1 MDYPKHNRHSIR
13 LQGYD
18 YTRPGVYFI
27 TIVAHDRKCLFGEI
41 VNGDMRMNE
50 CGEMARQCWL
60 EIPNHFPQTQLDE
73 YIIMPDHIH
82 GIIIINDFPIVG
94 AKNFSPRSFEPSPRS
109 SQSSPQPFDPSPRSC
124 QSSSQPSESSP
135 RSFEPSPRS
144 CQSSP
149 QPSEPSP
156 NNMGAKIFSPRP
168 NTTPFR
174 SPSQTIGSIIRGFKI
189 GVTKWMHQNTDIQNI
204 WQRNYYEHI
213 VRNDDELHRIR
224 QYIRNNPRNW
234 RES

>member
-50 CGEMARQCWL
+50 CGERAQQCWL

-94 AKNFSPRSFEPSPRS
+94 AKNFSPLPFDPSPRS
-109 SQSSPQPFDPSPRSC
+109 SQSSPQPS
-124 QSSSQPSESSP
+124 QSSPQPS
-135 RSFEPSPRS
+135 
-144 CQSSP
+144 QSSP

-174 SPSQTIGSIIRGFKI
+174 SPSQTIGSIVRGFKI

-213 VRNDDELHRIR
+213 VRNADELHRIR
-224 QYIRNNPRNW
+224 QYIRNNPKNW
-234 RES
+234 QGIVND

>member
-18 YTRPGVYFI
+18 YTRPGAYFI

-50 CGEMARQCWL
+50 CGEMAQQCWL

-82 GIIIINDFPIVG
+82 GIIIINDFPMVG
-94 AKNFSPRSFEPSPRS
+94 AKNFSFRPYHSNHPPDRANHRPNHSNHP
-109 SQSSPQPFDPSPRSC
+109 PRSC
-124 QSSSQPSESSP
+124 QSSP
-135 RSFEPSPRS
+135 RSSEP
-144 CQSSP
+144 SP

-174 SPSQTIGSIIRGFKI
+174 SPSQTIGSIVRGFKI

-213 VRNDDELHRIR
+213 IRNADELHRIR
-224 QYIRNNPRNW
+224 QYIRDNPRNW
-234 RES
+234 QES

>member
-50 CGEMARQCWL
+50 CGEMAQQCWL

-94 AKNFSPRSFEPSPRS
+94 AKNFSPRL
-109 SQSSPQPFDPSPRSC
+109 
-124 QSSSQPSESSP
+124 
-135 RSFEPSPRS
+135 
-144 CQSSP
+144 
-149 QPSEPSP
+149 
-156 NNMGAKIFSPRP
+156 
-168 NTTPFR
+168 NTTPFS

-189 GVTKWMHQNTDIQNI
+189 GVTKRMHQNIDIQNI
-204 WQRNYYEHI
+204 LQRTIIISSWQL
-213 VRNDDELHRIR
+213 VG
-224 QYIRNNPRNW
+224 
-234 RES
+234 

>member
-18 YTRPGVYFI
+18 YAQPGVYFI

-41 VNGDMRMNE
+41 VNGNMRMNE
-50 CGEMARQCWL
+50 CGEMAQQCWL

-94 AKNFSPRSFEPSPRS
+94 AKNFSPL
-109 SQSSPQPFDPSPRSC
+109 PFD
-124 QSSSQPSESSP
+124 
-135 RSFEPSPRS
+135 PSPRS

-156 NNMGAKIFSPRP
+156 NNMGTKIFSPLP

-174 SPSQTIGSIIRGFKI
+174 SPSQTIGSIVRGFKI

-213 VRNDDELHRIR
+213 IRNDDELHRIR
-224 QYIRNNPRNW
+224 QYIRNNPQNW

>member
-18 YTRPGVYFI
+18 YAQPGVYFI

-94 AKNFSPRSFEPSPRS
+94 AKNFSPLP
-109 SQSSPQPFDPSPRSC
+109 
-124 QSSSQPSESSP
+124 
-135 RSFEPSPRS
+135 FEPSPRS
-144 CQSSP
+144 CQPSP

-156 NNMGAKIFSPRP
+156 NNMGTKIFSPRP

-174 SPSQTIGSIIRGFKI
+174 SPSQTIGSIVRGFKI
-189 GVTKWMHQNTDIQNI
+189 GVTKWMHQNTDIQNV

-213 VRNDDELHRIR
+213 VRNADELHRIR